1 MVKSH
6 TSIYNNV
13 IVTDLRDVDPIY
25 TGNRFIVYS
34 LFPEQNVSLWI
45 VDGKQKQN
53 VSIACGYSILN
64 RSCQVDI
71 GQLMLKY
78 GGGGHKM
85 VGTCQV
91 PYDDAETIIQE
102 IVNVLK
108 S

>member
-1 MVKSH
+1 
-6 TSIYNNV
+6 
-13 IVTDLRDVDPIY
+13 
-25 TGNRFIVYS
+25 
-34 LFPEQNVSLWI
+34 
-45 VDGKQKQN
+45 
-53 VSIACGYSILN
+53 
-64 RSCQVDI
+64 
-71 GQLMLKY
+71 MLKY